1 MSWYANHYEC
11 YRCGEHWVDE
21 WSCMC
26 DDDCPNCGARHATP
40 IESEDLTRLI
50 VPDASDFV
58 VLRSPDNAQDQ
69 PDYEEIGRFASNA
82 LAKRFLDAAA
92 N

>member
-26 DDDCPNCGARHATP
+26 DDDCPNCGARHAAP
-40 IESEDLTRLI
+40 IESQDLTCLI
-50 VPDASDFV
+50 IPDATAFV
-58 VLRSPDNAQDQ
+58 VLRSPDSAEDR
-69 PDYEEIGRFASNA
+69 PDYEEIGRFASDA
-82 LAKRFLDAAA
+82 LATQFLEAIA

>member
-1 MSWYANHYEC
+1 
-11 YRCGEHWVDE
+11 
-21 WSCMC
+21 MC

>member
-26 DDDCPNCGARHATP
+26 DDDCPNCGARHAAP
-40 IESEDLTRLI
+40 VESQDLTYLI
-50 VPDASDFV
+50 IPED
-58 VLRSPDNAQDQ
+58 R
-69 PDYEEIGRFASNA
+69 PDYEEVGRFVSNA
-82 LAKRFLDAAA
+82 LATRFLEAVS